1 MPGGGLLLVK
11 SRKFRHSQPFM
22 CDWKLSLGRG
32 VWLLAVVVW
41 MAVPGAGW
49 AQLAGDASPSVPVR
63 VIDRATGFDVDGV
76 KLVSEEA
83 GGERLRIE
91 SAGQGKRWFRGR
103 AGRHEAGVS
112 AAGYR
117 PLSGLVDIGGA
128 ESRPVVF
135 RVEPVVPPPELDPA
149 RIASL
154 WRPEAT
160 VFLGF
165 VGDEES
171 GTALGGVRV
180 FSLPSGVET
189 RTDGRGF
196 FQLPVPLQSAADA
209 AADPARL
216 VFEKPGY
223 RAHERRHLELSGN
236 GDWIYRVR
244 LARGG
249 GRAVMDERETRR
261 WSSHPRP
268 PRVEPVAPAPRD
280 EATPEPAA
288 LFVPAATHPTNFTI
302 RVPRT
307 IRVLY
312 TNVVF
317 YESMEGYC
325 KHSLPSEWIASWG
338 AYTGGSNSLQA
349 GAVAVRTY
357 AIGFVN
363 QPSAASYDICATTSC
378 QVYNPSVSN
387 TRTDAAVNL
396 TAGYVMVNSAV
407 AIPRGLTEYSSENN
421 QLGMPCGDGFT
432 APSGGCISDP
442 VCSGEPEFGHGRGMC
457 QWGSVKW
464 ATGLKFPGNSTANTT
479 LTNGQPR
486 RDWIWI
492 LQHYY
497 PNLTLLRGT
506 PLVVGDD
513 VRVSGIVTTITVRN
527 CAGNTITNGV
537 NCPSLGTVP
546 SGGLGVIIGGP
557 LQVTNDAS
565 GYTWWQV
572 QWSNGLTGWSVENYL
587 ERVIPVPS
595 APVGLVAT
603 AVSSSRVNLSWS
615 DTSELESGFTV
626 EQALAAGGPWAE
638 IDSLSSNVTAY
649 AVSNLTAET
658 TWYFRVR
665 AFNLGGSSA
674 YSSVASATT
683 PGLPPMLTPI
693 PNQSITEGLTLSFT
707 ASASAP
713 EFLQPV
719 TDFEGFANGTASG
732 TVMLR
737 APNFSGSTSAFL
749 EASPNIASVTS
760 SFPSGNNSTRALRV
774 SWSFT
779 NAANP
784 WLRLTTASAANLP
797 SPVVDF
803 TRRLRF
809 DLHTDRALRVA
820 LGLRETTNA
829 PGTPIGSNGGGT
841 GGLEWAGVTNSI
853 GGQPQPTR
861 TVAPGAWTMLTFDL
875 PTEPVRSFSGGNGV
889 LSTASGLGSLEHL
902 AFVPADGIGIY
913 NVHLDN
919 FVVAQPKQLTYTL
932 GPGAPANAAIHA
944 ATGVFTWTTTEAQGP
959 FTNVITVIVTDNST
973 PPLSASQAVTV
984 VVLESNLPPVLT
996 AVSNRAIHAGTTLV
1010 VTNVA
1015 SDPDLPANL
1024 LTFSLVNFPAGAAIG
1039 AANGRL
1045 TWPTTDADAGTT
1057 NSFSVRVTDN
1067 GVPARTDTK
1076 SFSVRVATRPRVGL
1090 DANAGTVTL
1099 TWEGLAGV
1107 RYAIEFKDD
1116 LGALAWQSLTTTTA
1130 LADGTLSVVEQ
1141 PAAAQGFYRIRMV
1154 D

>member
-1 MPGGGLLLVK
+1 
-11 SRKFRHSQPFM
+11 M
-22 CDWKLSLGRG
+22 CNWNCSLARG
-32 VWLLAVVVW
+32 VRLLAAVVW
-41 MAVPGAGW
+41 MAVPVAGW
-49 AQLAGDASPSVPVR
+49 PQSAGDASPGVPVR
-63 VIDRATGFDVDGV
+63 VIDSATGFDVDGV
-76 KLVSEEA
+76 SLVSRD
-83 GGERLRIE
+83 GGADRLRIE
-91 SAGQGKRWFRGR
+91 SAGQGRRWFRGR

-112 AAGYR
+112 VAGYR
-117 PLSGLVDIGGA
+117 TMSGLVDIGGA
-128 ESRPVVF
+128 ESRPVIF
-135 RVEPVVPPPELDPA
+135 MIEPMVPPPELEPA

-154 WRPEAT
+154 WQPDAT

-165 VGDEES
+165 VGDEVS

-189 RTDGRGF
+189 RTDARGF
-196 FQLPVPLQSAADA
+196 FQIHVPLENEADA
-209 AADPARL
+209 AAAPARL

-223 RAHERRHLELSGN
+223 RTHERGHLELWGN
-236 GDWIYRVR
+236 GDWTYRVR

-261 WSSHPRP
+261 WSSHPRTS
-268 PRVEPVAPAPRD
+268 RVEPVAPAPRH
-280 EATPEPAA
+280 EATLEHAA
-288 LFVPAATHPTNFTI
+288 LFAPAATHPTNFTI

-312 TNVVF
+312 TNAVF

-378 QVYNPSVSN
+378 QVYSPAASN
-387 TRTDAAVNL
+387 SRTDAAVNL
-396 TAGYVMVNSAV
+396 TAGYVMVNSSV

-432 APSGGCISDP
+432 APSGGCIADP
-442 VCSGEPEFGHGRGMC
+442 VCVGEPEFGHGRGMC

-497 PNLTLLRGT
+497 PTLTLLRGT
-506 PLVVGDD
+506 PLVLDDD
-513 VRVSGIVTTITVRN
+513 VRVAGIVTTITVRS

-546 SGGLGVIIGGP
+546 AGGLGVIIGGP

-572 QWSNGLTGWSVENYL
+572 QWNNGLTGWSVENYL
-587 ERVIPVPS
+587 ERVIPTPS

-615 DTSELESGFTV
+615 DTSQLESGFTL
-626 EQALAAGGPWAE
+626 EQALAAAGPWAE
-638 IDSLSSNVTAY
+638 IDSLSSNVTAH
-649 AVSNLTAET
+649 AVTNLSAET

-674 YSSVASATT
+674 YSGVASAIT
-683 PGLPPMLTPI
+683 PGLPPTLAPI
-693 PNQSITEGLTLSFT
+693 PNQTITEGLTLNFT

-713 EFLQPV
+713 ELLQPV
-719 TDFEGFANGTASG
+719 TDFESFANGTGSG
-732 TVMLR
+732 TVMFR

-749 EASPNIASVTS
+749 ETTPGVTSVTNA
-760 SFPSGNNSTRALRV
+760 FPPGNNSARALRV

-809 DLHTDRALRVA
+809 DLHTDRALRVG

-841 GGLEWAGVTNSI
+841 GGIEWAGVSNSV

-861 TVAPGAWTMLTFDL
+861 TVAPGAWRALTFDL

-889 LSTASGLGSLEHL
+889 LSTTSGLGSLEHL
-902 AFVPADGIGIY
+902 AIVPADGVGLY

-919 FVVAQPKQLTYTL
+919 FVVAQPKQLTFTL
-932 GPGAPANAAIHA
+932 GPGAPANAAIHPV
-944 ATGVFTWTTTEAQGP
+944 TGVFTWTPTEAQGP
-959 FTNVITVIVTDNST
+959 FTNVITVIVTDNSA

-996 AVSNRAIHAGTTLV
+996 AGSSRAIHAGTTLV

-1039 AANGRL
+1039 AADGQV
-1045 TWPTTDADAGTT
+1045 TWPTTDAHAGTT

-1067 GVPARTDTK
+1067 GLPVRTDTK
-1076 SFSVRVATRPRVGL
+1076 SFTVRVASRPRVGL
-1090 DANAGTVTL
+1090 NANAGTVTL

-1107 RYAIEFKDD
+1107 RYAIDYKDD
-1116 LGALAWQSLTTTTA
+1116 LGAAEWQLLSTTTA
-1130 LADGTLSVVEQ
+1130 LADGTMSVMDE